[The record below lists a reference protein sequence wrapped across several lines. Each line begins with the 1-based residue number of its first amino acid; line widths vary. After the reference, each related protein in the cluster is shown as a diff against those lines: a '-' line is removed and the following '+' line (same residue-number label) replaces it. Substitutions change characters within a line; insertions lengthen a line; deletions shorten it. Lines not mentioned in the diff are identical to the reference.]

1 MDKTEFD
8 IVSLVKARVRDYA
21 RKFGREFESV
31 LIEFGLERVL
41 FRQSK
46 SRFRRQLVLR
56 GGIRVYRWWW
66 N

>member
-8 IVSLVKARVRDYA
+8 ILSLVKARVRDYA
-21 RKFGREFESV
+21 SRFGREFESV

-46 SRFRRQLVLR
+46 SRFRRQFVLKGGMLV
-56 GGIRVYRWWW
+56 Y